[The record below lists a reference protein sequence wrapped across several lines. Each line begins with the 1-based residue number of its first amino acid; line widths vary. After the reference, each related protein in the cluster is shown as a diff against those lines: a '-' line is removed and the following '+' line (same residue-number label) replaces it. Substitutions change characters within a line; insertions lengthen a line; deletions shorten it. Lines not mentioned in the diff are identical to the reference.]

1 MSIKSEIRKFFEK
14 VIKKVMEKIGKHE
27 EELNPVP
34 GLEPSPTPSPSP
46 SPTPDPGQ
54 TSFKPVSFPNPSLA
68 SCWEGS
74 NAQTRHMNELSPGF
88 TDKQVEERLDWA
100 KNRGC
105 NTVHWFVCNQG
116 DGEKSGYSIYGKD
129 PKPGSPDKS
138 TVALMANRI
147 RMAAKRGM
155 AVVLWLMAD
164 DSSRWN
170 ETLLSNISGYV
181 NDLKKS
187 GLLDMASG
195 VVLGLEMNEYIK
207 SKSVAKKLADTVRKA
222 YSGPIGTH
230 HTSGSGEFAAYGD
243 YLYWQMAP
251 KQGTEAIKRSVKA
264 AQAYGKPVIAF
275 ELERNPNRNS
285 CNAAMA
291 AGAKG
296 VGNW

>member
-1 MSIKSEIRKFFEK
+1 MSIKIELNKLLNKLKELWEKWKKQSEGSDEK
-14 VIKKVMEKIGKHE
+14 QDPKPDGGSDAPIVIKPIK
-27 EELNPVP
+27 
-34 GLEPSPTPSPSP
+34 
-46 SPTPDPGQ
+46 
-54 TSFKPVSFPNPSLA
+54 FPEPSLA
-68 SCWEGS
+68 SCWEGD
-74 NAQTRHMNELSPGF
+74 NAQTRHMNELSFHF
-88 TDKQVEERLDWA
+88 TDETVEKRLKWA
-100 KNRGC
+100 KDRGC
-105 NTVHWFVCNQG
+105 NTIHWFVCNQG
-116 DGEKSGYSIYGKD
+116 DGEGSGYSIYTGD
-129 PKPGSPDKS
+129 PDIGNPDKY
-138 TVALMANRI
+138 TIQRMAKRIQMANK
-147 RMAAKRGM
+147 MGF

-170 ETLLSNISGYV
+170 GALLSNISGYV

-195 VVLGLEMNEYIK
+195 IVLGLEMNEYIK
-207 SKSVAKKLADTVRKA
+207 SKSVAKELADAVRKV

-275 ELERNPNRNS
+275 ELERNPNRDS
-285 CNAAMA
+285 CNAAMLV
-291 AGAKG
+291 GAKG